1 MSTLELIFA
10 SVRNFFGMDENAT
23 QTEVHQKLEAAGTL
37 QDAVA
42 NEVKKQVD
50 ASMQDLNTRISALEQ
65 TNADLQSQLQDRET
79 RIEALNTQIQD
90 AQTAA
95 AKAVDDLKAAN
106 DKVTELSGTVASL
119 KAGAK
124 QEQETG
130 DEGHAALQVK
140 RAQSGGAAPIPVK
153 SQELQKFAPN

>member
-23 QTEVHQKLEAAGTL
+23 ETEVHQKLEAAGTL

-42 NEVKKQVD
+42 SEVKKQVD

-65 TNADLQSQLQDRET
+65 TNADLKTQVDDREKQ
-79 RIEALNTQIQD
+79 IEALNTQIQD

-95 AKAVDDLKAAN
+95 TKAADELKAAN
-106 DKVTELSGTVASL
+106 DQVKALSGTVASL
-119 KAGAK
+119 KAGVK
-124 QEQETG
+124 QEQEDV
-130 DEGHAALQVK
+130 DEGHAALQIK
-140 RAQSGGAAPIPVK
+140 RASTAGAPIPVK